1 MSMTLVRQLHEARDR
16 IIQLKQH
23 LEAATERELPAY
35 MPFLAEQIKNLD
47 DALEQAHIPECY
59 RVAIVG
65 RFKVGKSAFVNKL
78 AGQRLAGV
86 GIHPETAAISVF
98 RYDTNARAE
107 IELISQEDWERL
119 KSDHAED
126 PKNNEVKRYD
136 RFINFNSRKD
146 KDGKKLARQ
155 PYDLEVLI
163 KEWVQPGGKKHV
175 IEAENWGTKEGQ
187 NKFLAAIK
195 KFTTSH
201 EPMHYLVNQ
210 LAIYAPIP
218 ILEDQIELIDTP
230 GLDDT
235 ERFRVLLTEEL
246 VKDVDAILLLT
257 KSGESYSQGDKD
269 FIVRQLRRQQIKHLQ
284 VIVTKCDETYNNDV
298 RDARANDD
306 DPPSYAQ
313 FRAREIE
320 RIKAET
326 KATLDELLQSNQLSD
341 EQGYYF
347 IEQLE
352 NIPIHLI
359 STTYHDDGDV
369 EKGGIEAVRNSLY
382 QTLSKAQRFER
393 AKNILTSRLEADLDR
408 LQKSFTER
416 LSTLEQEFD
425 PQKVKDEIELIG
437 EILAKKLDVFAKH
450 SVEALNLLS
459 KDQESFFST
468 LNLRLD
474 NIGFLAQEALN
485 DIEKAD
491 LIKHWKTRRYGNWG
505 YMTELQDKVADRI
518 FPKVESNLENLR
530 QHLNYFMQRMENTL
544 NGLQGEMRDLE
555 AEHRL
560 TGLEPIALASI
571 QEPLFRSLTK
581 IFENLS
587 IQERDSII
595 SKLNEFVTDEVQDRL
610 DEARDAVSEIVGRG
624 TTKNQADEIGRFY
637 SVIRNLLKEALRK
650 HLEKSIAEFAVAIK
664 KHAESVS
671 PRIRE
676 DSEGLIQQRLKA
688 IESKLQV
695 AASGQKEQVSAYL
708 QEMIKVFPTMRD
720 PMLR

>member
-1 MSMTLVRQLHEARDR
+1 MSMTLVRQLHEARER

-23 LEAATERELPAY
+23 MEAATERELPAY

-47 DALEQAHIPECY
+47 DVLEQAHIPECY

-86 GIHPETAAISVF
+86 HIQPETAAISIF
-98 RYDTNARAE
+98 RYADSARAE
-107 IELISQEDWERL
+107 IELISQEDWEKL
-119 KSDHAED
+119 KSDHADD

-136 RFINFNSRKD
+136 RFIKFNNRKD
-146 KDGKKLARQ
+146 KDGK
-155 PYDLEVLI
+155 YDLENLI
-163 KEWVQPGGKKHV
+163 KEWVHPGGKKHV
-175 IEAENWGTKEGQ
+175 IEAENWEIKEGQ
-187 NKFLAAIK
+187 NRFLDAIK
-195 KFTTSH
+195 KFTTSS
-201 EPMHYLVNQ
+201 EPIHYLVNQ
-210 LAIYAPIP
+210 LTIYAPIP
-218 ILEDQIELIDTP
+218 ILKDQIELIDTP

-269 FIVRQLRRQQIKHLQ
+269 FIIRQLRRQQIKHLQ
-284 VIVTKCDETYNNDV
+284 IIVTKCDETYSNNV

-313 FRAREIE
+313 FHAREIE

-369 EKGGIEAVRNSLY
+369 EKGGIETVRNSLY
-382 QTLSKAQRFER
+382 HTLSTAQRFER
-393 AKNILTSRLEADLDR
+393 ARNILTSRLESELNR
-408 LQKSFTER
+408 LQKSFGER

-425 PQKVKDEIELIG
+425 PQKVKDEIELIR
-437 EILAKKLDVFAKH
+437 EILAQKLDVFAKH
-450 SVEALNLLS
+450 SVDALNLLS
-459 KDQESFFST
+459 KDQEGFFST

-474 NIGFLAQEALN
+474 NLGFLAQEALN
-485 DIEKAD
+485 DIERAD

-505 YMTELQDKVADRI
+505 YMTELQAKVADRI
-518 FPKVESNLENLR
+518 FPNVESNLDNLR
-530 QHLNYFMQRMENTL
+530 QHLNYFMQRMGNTL

-555 AEHRL
+555 AEHQL

-571 QEPLFRSLTK
+571 QEPLFRSLTQT
-581 IFENLS
+581 FESLS
-587 IQERDSII
+587 IQERNSII
-595 SKLNEFVTDEVQDRL
+595 SKLDDFVTDEVQDRL

-624 TTKNQADEIGRFY
+624 TTKNQTDEIGRFY
-637 SVIRNLLKEALRK
+637 SVIRNLLKQALRE
-650 HLEKSIAEFAVAIK
+650 HLKQRIAEFAVAIQ

-676 DSEGLIQQRLKA
+676 ASEGLIQQRLKA
-688 IESKLQV
+688 IESTLQV

-708 QEMIKVFPTMRD
+708 EEMIKVFSNYAGSKA
-720 PMLR
+720 

>member
-16 IIQLKQH
+16 IIRLKQH

-86 GIHPETAAISVF
+86 GIHPETAAISIF
-98 RYDTNARAE
+98 RYDDCAHTE

-119 KSDHAED
+119 AADHADD

-136 RFINFNSRKD
+136 RFINFNKRKD

-155 PYDLEVLI
+155 PYDLEGLV
-163 KEWVQPGGKKHV
+163 KEWVQLGGKKHV
-175 IEAENWGTKEGQ
+175 IQAEHWGTKEGQ
-187 NKFLAAIK
+187 NNFLAAIK

-210 LAIYAPIP
+210 LTIYAPIP
-218 ILEDQIELIDTP
+218 ILKDQIELIDTP

-246 VKDVDAILLLT
+246 VKDIDAILLLT
-257 KSGESYSQGDKD
+257 KSGESYSQGDKE
-269 FIVRQLRRQQIKHLQ
+269 FIIRQLRRQQIKHLQ
-284 VIVTKCDETYNNDV
+284 IIVTKCDETYGNDV

-306 DPPSYAQ
+306 DPPSYAE
-313 FRAREIE
+313 FCTREIA
-320 RIKAET
+320 RIKNET
-326 KATLDELLQSNQLSD
+326 KATLDELLQSNQISD

-347 IEQLE
+347 IEQLD

-359 STTYHDDGDV
+359 STTYHDDGDI
-369 EKGGIEAVRNSLY
+369 EKGGIEAVRDSLY
-382 QTLSKAQRFER
+382 HTLSTAQRFER
-393 AKNILTSRLEADLDR
+393 AKNVLTSRLEAEVIR
-408 LQKSFTER
+408 LQKSFGER

-425 PQKVKDEIELIG
+425 PQKVKDEIEQIRQ
-437 EILAKKLDVFAKH
+437 ILAEKLDVFAKH
-450 SVEALNLLS
+450 SVDVLNLLN

-485 DIEKAD
+485 DLEKAD
-491 LIKHWKTRRYGNWG
+491 LIRHWKTRRCGNWG
-505 YMTELQDKVADRI
+505 YLTELQAKVADRI
-518 FPKVESNLENLR
+518 FPNVEANLNILR
-530 QHLNYFMQRMENTL
+530 QQLNDFMHHMENTL
-544 NGLQGEMRDLE
+544 IDLQEEMRNIE
-555 AEHRL
+555 ERHQL

-571 QEPLFRSLTK
+571 QEPLFQSLRQT
-581 IFENLS
+581 FESLS
-587 IQERDSII
+587 IQERNSII
-595 SKLNEFVTDEVQDRL
+595 SKLDDFVTDQVQDRL
-610 DEARDAVSEIVGRG
+610 DEVRDTVTEIIGRG
-624 TTKNQADEIGRFY
+624 TTIKQTEQISHFY
-637 SVIRNLLKEALRK
+637 SVIRLLLKQALRD
-650 HLEKSIAEFAVAIK
+650 HLKQRIAEFAVAIQ

-676 DSEGLIQQRLKA
+676 ASEGLIQQRLKA
-688 IESKLQV
+688 IESTLQV
-695 AASGQKEQVSAYL
+695 AANGQKEQVSEYL
-708 QEMIKVFPTMRD
+708 GGMIKVFNKIVCPD
-720 PMLR
+720 NY